1 MQVKLPSS
9 WLEVLSEEFEKEYM
23 KNIKSFLVKEI
34 ENGKIIYPHPK
45 NIFKA
50 FEKTDFDDIKVV
62 ILGQDPYHG
71 EGQAQGFCFSVPEN
85 IKLPPSLKNI
95 YKELESSLKIE
106 PAKIGDLTPWTEQG
120 VFLLNAILTVEAG
133 KPASHSKIGWEIF
146 TDKVIETISNKKKGI
161 IFLLWGAFAQSKERF
176 IDTKKH
182 FVLKTT
188 HPSPFSA
195 HRGFLGSNCFV
206 ETNKILK
213 ENGKSEINWNI
224 MKNV

>member
-34 ENGKIIYPHPK
+34 ENWKIIYPHPK

-62 ILGQDPYHG
+62 ILWQDPYHW
-71 EGQAQGFCFSVPEN
+71 EWQAQGFCFSVPEN

-106 PAKIGDLTPWTEQG
+106 PAKIWDLTPWTEQW

-146 TDKVIETISNKKKGI
+146 TDKVIETISNKKKWI
-161 IFLLWGAFAQSKERF
+161 IFLLWWAFAQSKERF

-195 HRGFLGSNCFV
+195 HRWFLWSNCFV

-213 ENGKSEINWNI
+213 ENWKSEINWNI